1 MFALAVQFQKLASL
15 GKFDF
20 ASGRMM
26 SLELVV
32 RPPANFTR
40 KLARTQILGMQGC
53 SQLLSVCCPGVWWQ
67 GCGAALDGGR
77 QWASMWREYDV

>member
-40 KLARTQILGMQGC
+40 KLASSQILEIQGC
-53 SQLLSVCCPGVWWQ
+53 SQLLCCAP
-67 GCGAALDGGR
+67 CAAVQRRLVAR
-77 QWASMWREYDV
+77 V